1 VFIIKFNYINLD
13 NIINMSYILERGLQ
27 TTSGHNIYIKSN
39 NVLAKKHFD
48 EPENYADFIINQ
60 INNDKIYLDYL
71 KGNNLIILDIGANI
85 GLFSLHCVDCA
96 KKIYSF
102 EPTPKHFELL
112 KEFTNDFNVIIPVNI
127 AISDSDGYIPFY
139 LSDTNT
145 TMNSILNK
153 YEKEITVKGQ
163 SIISFLKE
171 NNIEKVDFIKCDIEG
186 SEMIALK
193 EECVRP
199 LFDIVDK
206 WFIEVHAT
214 SHGNIPQN
222 REVLKQNFENVG
234 YTCQCIGYDSL
245 YVFKT

>member
-1 VFIIKFNYINLD
+1 
-13 NIINMSYILERGLQ
+13 
-27 TTSGHNIYIKSN
+27 
-39 NVLAKKHFD
+39 
-48 EPENYADFIINQ
+48 
-60 INNDKIYLDYL
+60 
-71 KGNNLIILDIGANI
+71 
-85 GLFSLHCVDCA
+85 VDCA
-96 KKIYSF
+96 KKVYSF

-222 REVLKQNFENVG
+222 REVLKQNFEKVG